1 MMTLDKSKRVL
12 RPGHNCWRIDHAD
25 RLALIIDAAEYFRAV
40 KAAILEAEHSVYLIG
55 WDFDTRIKFE
65 PENKTLDGPNK
76 LGPFL
81 RWIGKT
87 RPHVQVYVLK
97 WDLGTLHA
105 LGRGTT
111 PLFVLDWVTSR
122 SIHFKLDGAHPKA
135 AAHHQKVIVVDDALA
150 FCGGIDMTADR
161 WDTREHIDDDPRRTR
176 PSGRRYEP
184 WHDASTMVDGAVARA
199 LGDLARER
207 WRRASGDALDPPPP
221 RSPIWPDGI
230 SPTFTGIEVA
240 IARTQP
246 EHDGERAVNEIEA
259 FYLDAI
265 ASAKGAI
272 YCESQ
277 YFASRRIV
285 EAMAARLREEDGP
298 EIVVLNPESADG
310 FLESVTMDT
319 ARTRL
324 LKLIHEADR
333 FGRFRI
339 FTPVTK
345 QRRPIYVH
353 AKILIIDDRIL
364 RVGSSNINNRSMGF
378 DTECDL
384 IIEGNGESTELR
396 AIIAGIRNDLLA
408 EHLGVEP
415 ARVAEAIDAQ
425 ASLAKAVDKLT
436 SNGRSLVPYVPD
448 EANAA
453 EEALAE
459 NDLFDPERPTSLMAK
474 IRKGMGLRSSPWR

>member
-1 MMTLDKSKRVL
+1 MTADPSRSIL
-12 RPGHNCWRIDHAD
+12 RPGHNCWRIEHAD
-25 RLALIIDAAEYFRAV
+25 RLALIVDAADYFRAA

-55 WDFDTRIKFE
+55 WDFDARIKFE
-65 PENKTLDGPNK
+65 PEHKTLDGPNK

-97 WDLGTLHA
+97 WDLGALHA

-111 PLFVLDWVTSR
+111 PLFVLDWFTSR
-122 SIHFKLDGAHPKA
+122 RIHFKLDGAHPKA
-135 AAHHQKVIVVDDALA
+135 AAHHQKIIVVDDALA
-150 FCGGIDMTADR
+150 FCGGIDITADR
-161 WDTREHIDDDPRRTR
+161 WDTREHIDDDPRRLR

-184 WHDASTMVDGAVARA
+184 WHDASTMVDGAVAGA

-207 WRRASGDALDPPPP
+207 WRRASGDNLVPPPR
-221 RSPIWPDGI
+221 RSPIWPEGI
-230 SPTFTGIEVA
+230 TPTFTDLDVA

-246 EHDGERAVNEIEA
+246 KQDEEAAVHEIES

-265 ASAKGAI
+265 ANAKDAI
-272 YCESQ
+272 YWESQ

-285 EAMAARLREEDGP
+285 EALAVRLREKDGP
-298 EIVVLNPESADG
+298 DIVVLNPESADG

-319 ARTRL
+319 ARARL
-324 LKLIHEADR
+324 LALIHEADH

-345 QRRPIYVH
+345 KRRPIYVH

-384 IIEGNGESTELR
+384 IVEDSRNDANLR
-396 AIIAGIRNDLLA
+396 ATITDIRNDLLG
-408 EHLGVEP
+408 EHLGVDA
-415 ARVAEAIDAQ
+415 ARVAEAIDGQ
-425 ASLAKAVDKLT
+425 ASFAKAIDSLLG
-436 SNGRSLVPYVPD
+436 NGRSLVPYVPD
-448 EANAA
+448 ETNAV

-459 NDLFDPERPTSLMAK
+459 NDLFDPERPPSLMAK
-474 IRKGMGLRSSPWR
+474 LRKGMGLGKSPWR

>member
-1 MMTLDKSKRVL
+1 MMTLDNSKHVL
-12 RPGHNCWRIDHAD
+12 RPGHNCWRIEHAD
-25 RLALIIDAAEYFRAV
+25 RLALIIDAADYFRAV

-55 WDFDTRIKFE
+55 WDFDARIKFE
-65 PENKTLDGPNK
+65 PEKKTLDGPNK

-81 RWIGKT
+81 RWFGKT

-111 PLFVLDWVTSR
+111 PLFVLDWITSR

-161 WDTREHIDDDPRRTR
+161 WDTREHRDDDPRRTR
-176 PSGRRYEP
+176 PSGRSYDP

-207 WRRASGDALDPPPP
+207 WRRASGDALDLPPP
-221 RSPIWPDGI
+221 RSPIWPGGI

-246 EHDGERAVNEIEA
+246 ELDGEKAVNEIEA

-265 ASAKGAI
+265 ASAKNAI

-319 ARTRL
+319 ARARL
-324 LKLIHEADR
+324 LALIQEADR

-384 IIEGNGESTELR
+384 IIEENGGGSDLR
-396 AIIAGIRNDLLA
+396 AIIAAIRTDLLA
-408 EHLGVEP
+408 EHLGVDA

-425 ASLAKAVDKLT
+425 ASLAKAIDTLL
-436 SNGRSLVPYVPD
+436 SDGRSLVPYEPD
-448 EANAA
+448 EANAI

-459 NDLFDPERPTSLMAK
+459 NDLFDPERPTSLMGK
-474 IRKGMGLRSSPWR
+474 LTTGMSLRNSPWR